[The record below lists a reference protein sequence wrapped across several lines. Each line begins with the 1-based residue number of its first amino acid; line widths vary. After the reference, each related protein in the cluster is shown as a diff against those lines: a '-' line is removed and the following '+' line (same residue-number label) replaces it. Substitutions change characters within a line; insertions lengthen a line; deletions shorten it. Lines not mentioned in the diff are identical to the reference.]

1 MADIATRFDGDVLA
15 GDFAVSDGALTVDSG
30 LTTAIVTSLFTD
42 ARGRP
47 EDLPP
52 GESEPRGWWG
62 DTLADIQGDR
72 WGSRL
77 WTLRR
82 EKQTQET
89 RLRAR
94 EMAQE
99 ALAWLIEDEI
109 AGAVEVE
116 AEWLRRGILG
126 LRITVV
132 LTTGAAETYTFDVS
146 AGGG

>member
-1 MADIATRFDGDVLA
+1 MADIATRFDGEVLA
-15 GDFAVSDGALTVDSG
+15 GDFAVSDGALAVDNG

-42 ARGRP
+42 ARARP

-52 GESEPRGWWG
+52 SESELRGWWG

-94 EMAQE
+94 EMTSE

-109 AGAVEVE
+109 ASAVEVE
-116 AEWLRRGILG
+116 AEWLRRGVLG

-132 LTTGAAETYTFDVS
+132 LTTGAAETYTFDVQ
-146 AGGG
+146 AGGA